1 MFVSVIIYFLSF
13 NQIGSNIRK
22 TGELMKNYR
31 KRMYTS
37 WTKVGPEGADFS
49 ESRWREKANF
59 FSWFTKVFVSAVQG
73 FLSSGPVVLFF
84 DGHHSHLS
92 IELLEQAKTWNIH
105 LVCFPAHTSHLL
117 QPMDV
122 GVYGTMKAKGR
133 QILKDHKTST
143 QAASYI
149 GSFPISGQTQFVQV
163 T

>member
-1 MFVSVIIYFLSF
+1 MFVSVIYFLSF
-13 NQIGSNIRK
+13 NQIGSNIGK
-22 TGELMKNYR
+22 TGKLMKNYR
-31 KRMYTS
+31 KHMYTS

-105 LVCFPAHTSHLL
+105 VLFVFQHTHPTYCS
-117 QPMDV
+117 MDA